1 MLKKDHTNLAWLAK
15 PVDQWQEEN
24 EYRSV
29 EEVVRKLCVVNDPA
43 ERAVKLA
50 GDRIG
55 TVRSEDAFQATLL
68 TVKELQRLSADINRD
83 SLSKQQLSN
92 VIKKMLQIE

>member
-1 MLKKDHTNLAWLAK
+1 M
-15 PVDQWQEEN
+15 
-24 EYRSV
+24 
-29 EEVVRKLCVVNDPA
+29 RKLCVVNDPA
-43 ERAVKLA
+43 ERAVKQA

-55 TVRSEDAFQATLL
+55 TVRSEDAFQATFL

-83 SLSKQQLSN
+83 SFSKQQLSN